1 MEKMARKAEKKTT
14 RISSAGNNMKKQ
26 TFQVIDES
34 TIPESQPAVTLLS
47 LNFMKEYRVLPID
60 DSGDNLVVL
69 FADPYDYHT
78 REVVA
83 AAYEKPLKIFQA
95 PEALVSNTIYAWYEA
110 NREMSGQEDE
120 EGIGPGIDDDLWDNT
135 EQLRDMASEAPVIR
149 LVNHIISKALDLGAS
164 DVHVEPKRHSVAI
177 RYRIDGVLQDQEPV
191 ANKYQAAIISRIK
204 LMANMDIAERRL
216 PLDGRTKIKLGRK
229 EVDIRVSSV
238 PVQYGESLV
247 LRLLLQDNMQ
257 LTLASMGLSS
267 DMSEQ
272 FLRLVSQPYGM
283 FLVTGPTGSGKTTT
297 LYSVINE
304 INSPEKKIVTA
315 EDPVEYQIDNVNQVQ
330 VKPGIGLTYASALRS
345 FLRHDP
351 DVILIGEIRDSET
364 AEIAIQASLTGHM
377 VFSTLH
383 TNDAAGA
390 VNRLADMG
398 VENYLL
404 ASSLVGIMAQRLVRK
419 ICLQCREKIVL
430 TRIQK
435 QAIAHNLQIPVEY
448 IDDTSIGAKGCNA
461 CFGTGYAGRTGLYEL
476 LVVDDDIQRMIVEN
490 ASRTQIVQ
498 KAAEKGMKTIRYDGL
513 EKVKQGVT
521 TFEEILRITR

>member
-1 MEKMARKAEKKTT
+1 MVKKAEKTTT
-14 RISSAGNNMKKQ
+14 RILSAGSNMKTQ
-26 TFQVIDES
+26 TFQAVDES
-34 TIPESQPAVTLLS
+34 VIPESPPAVTLLP
-47 LNFMKEYRVLPID
+47 LNFLKQFKVLPID
-60 DSGDNLVVL
+60 DSGDHLVVL
-69 FADPYDYHT
+69 FANPYDYHT
-78 REVVA
+78 REIVRTS
-83 AAYEKPLKIFQA
+83 YEKPLKILHA

-120 EGIGPGIDDDLWDNT
+120 EGFELGRDDDLWNDT

-149 LVNHIISKALDLGAS
+149 LVNHIISRALDLGAS
-164 DVHVEPKRHSVAI
+164 DVHVEPKRHNVAV
-177 RYRIDGVLQDQEPV
+177 RYRIDGVLQDQEPI

-238 PVQYGESLV
+238 PVQFGESLV
-247 LRLLLQDNMQ
+247 LRLLLQDDQQ
-257 LTLASMGLSS
+257 LNLSS
-267 DMSEQ
+267 LGFPRVISDQ
-272 FLRLVSQPYGM
+272 FMRLVSQPYGM

-315 EDPVEYQIDNVNQVQ
+315 EDPVEYQIANVNQVQ
-330 VKPGIGLTYASALRS
+330 IKQSIGLTYASALRS

-351 DVILIGEIRDSET
+351 DIILIGEIRDSET

-404 ASSLVGIMAQRLVRK
+404 ASSLVGVLAQRLVRR
-419 ICLQCREKIVL
+419 ICPHCREKITL
-430 TRIQK
+430 TQIQK
-435 QAIAHNLQIPVEY
+435 QAIAHNLEISVDL
-448 IDDTSIGAKGCNA
+448 IDDTTTGAKGCSS

-490 ASRTQIVQ
+490 AARSHIVR
-498 KAAEKGMKTIRYDGL
+498 KAAEKGMKTLRYDGL
-513 EKVKQGVT
+513 EKVKQGIT
-521 TFEEILRITR
+521 TFDEILRITR

>member
-1 MEKMARKAEKKTT
+1 VVKEMTGKLSVGNSMKT
-14 RISSAGNNMKKQ
+14 NM
-26 TFQVIDES
+26 FQAVDES
-34 TIPESQPAVTLLS
+34 VIPESPPAVTLLS
-47 LNFMKEYRVLPID
+47 LSFMKHFKVLPID

-78 REVVA
+78 REIVRA
-83 AAYEKPLKIFQA
+83 TYEKPLKILHA
-95 PEALVSNTIYAWYEA
+95 PETVVSNTIYAWYEA
-110 NREMSGQEDE
+110 NREMSVQEDE
-120 EGIGPGIDDDLWDNT
+120 DGIGFNQDDDLWNNT
-135 EQLRDMASEAPVIR
+135 EQLKDMASEAPVIR

-164 DVHVEPKRHSVAI
+164 DVHVEPKRHNVAI
-177 RYRIDGVLQDQEPV
+177 RYRIDGVLHDQEPI

-257 LTLASMGLSS
+257 LNLSSLGLSR
-267 DMSEQ
+267 DLSEK
-272 FLRLVSQPYGM
+272 FLRLVTQPYGM

-330 VKPGIGLTYASALRS
+330 VKPGIGLTYASTLRS

-404 ASSLVGIMAQRLVRK
+404 ASSLVGVMAQRLVRK
-419 ICLQCREKIVL
+419 ICLHCREKTAL
-430 TRIQK
+430 TQIER
-435 QAIAHNLQIPVEY
+435 QAIAHNLEIPAEL
-448 IDDTSIGAKGCNA
+448 IDDTSISAKGCSA
-461 CFGTGYAGRTGLYEL
+461 CFGTGYSGRIGLYEL

-490 ASRTQIVQ
+490 ASRTAIVQ

-513 EKVKQGVT
+513 EKVKQGIT
-521 TFEEILRITR
+521 TFDEILRITR